1 MTARSMGL
9 SAREIAVFGLL
20 GALMYASKLLMQML
34 PNIHLIGVF
43 IVALTV
49 VYRKKALYPIY
60 TFILLTGLMGGF
72 AMWWLPYLYIWAA
85 LWAAVMLLP
94 KHLSPQIAPLVY
106 MLLCGLHGLC
116 YGILY
121 APAQALM
128 YGLSFEGMIAWILA
142 GLPFDITHGVSNFF
156 CGALAVPLIH
166 AIRLAE
172 RVSQQSR
179 IG

>member
-1 MTARSMGL
+1 MRITVRETA
-9 SAREIAVFGLL
+9 IFGLL
-20 GALMYASKLLMQML
+20 GALMYASKLLMEML

-43 IVALTV
+43 IIALTV
-49 VYRKKALYPIY
+49 VYRTKALYPIY
-60 TFILLTGLMGGF
+60 TFILLTGMTGGF
-72 AMWWLPYLYIWAA
+72 SLWWMPYLYIWAV

-94 KHLSPQIAPLVY
+94 KNLPPRIAPFVY

-128 YGLSFEGMIAWILA
+128 FGLSFEGMLAWIAA

-156 CGALAVPLIH
+156 CGALIVPLIH

-172 RVSQQSR
+172 RVSAQPR
-179 IG
+179 L